1 MSESTPIYVGLV
13 GAALM
18 VLSSTLAYN
27 LAGEDCLDAAETSM
41 EEYTNCTEKLADNQ
55 RFVYFLDS
63 LGYPILLFSLVLA
76 IVGRK

>member
-1 MSESTPIYVGLV
+1 MSESTPVYVGLV

-27 LAGEDCLDAAETSM
+27 LSGEDCEDEFESSLEDYAD
-41 EEYTNCTEKLADNQ
+41 CTEKLADNQ
-55 RFVYFLDS
+55 RFVSFLDS

-76 IVGRK
+76 IMGRK